1 MVGAGSAGCV
11 IANRLSE
18 NPRVKV
24 LLLEAGG
31 SESAV
36 TDVPQGIFL
45 IQQTP
50 IDWQYRTVP
59 QKRSCFG
66 IEGRSLNWPRG
77 KVLGGSS
84 TLNYMLYIRGNR
96 QDYNNWERS
105 GAAGWSY
112 EDVLPYFI
120 KAEDNRDPDVAFNGY
135 HGRGGPLTVQ
145 RSTWVGKLAYAF
157 LEAGQLFGQ
166 FFW

>member
-18 NPRVKV
+18 DPKVKV

-31 SESAV
+31 SENSV
-36 TDVPQGIFL
+36 TDVPQSIFM

-50 IDWQYRTVP
+50 IDWQYRIMP

-66 IEGRSLNWPRG
+66 IKDRRMFWPRG

-84 TLNYMLYIRGNR
+84 TLNYMLYIRGNILHLLHSV
-96 QDYNNWERS
+96 NC
-105 GAAGWSY
+105 
-112 EDVLPYFI
+112 
-120 KAEDNRDPDVAFNGY
+120 
-135 HGRGGPLTVQ
+135 
-145 RSTWVGKLAYAF
+145 KL
-157 LEAGQLFGQ
+157 
-166 FFW
+166 

>member
-1 MVGAGSAGCV
+1 MRKLRTKFKLTDAKKIVANFLLFLFDLQVYDYIVVGAGSAGCV

-18 NPRVKV
+18 NPNVKV

-66 IEGRSLNWPRG
+66 IQDRSLNWPRG

-84 TLNYMLYIRGNR
+84 TLNYMLYIRGILI
-96 QDYNNWERS
+96 S
-105 GAAGWSY
+105 F
-112 EDVLPYFI
+112 LLKYF
-120 KAEDNRDPDVAFNGY
+120 
-135 HGRGGPLTVQ
+135 
-145 RSTWVGKLAYAF
+145 
-157 LEAGQLFGQ
+157 
-166 FFW
+166 